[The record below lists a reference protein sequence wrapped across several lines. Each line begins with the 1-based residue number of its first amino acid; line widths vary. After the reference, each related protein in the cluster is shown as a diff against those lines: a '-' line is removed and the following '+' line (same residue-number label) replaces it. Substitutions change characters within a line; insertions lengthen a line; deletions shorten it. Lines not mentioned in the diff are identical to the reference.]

1 MADVILTSELVRA
14 ARALLRMEQINLAA
28 AAGLSISTIKRL
40 EAKPGPLNAHGL
52 TEEAIQRALED
63 AGVEFTNG
71 TQPGVRMKA
80 VKSGRSK

>member
-28 AAGLSISTIKRL
+28 TSGLSISTIKRL

-52 TEEAIQRALED
+52 TEEAIRRALED

-71 TQPGVRMKA
+71 ERPGVRMRA
-80 VKSGRSK
+80 VKRGRSK

>member
-1 MADVILTSELVRA
+1 VILTSELVRA
-14 ARALLRMEQINLAA
+14 ARALLRMEQINLAT

-71 TQPGVRMKA
+71 DRPGVRMRA
-80 VKSGRSK
+80 VKRGRTK